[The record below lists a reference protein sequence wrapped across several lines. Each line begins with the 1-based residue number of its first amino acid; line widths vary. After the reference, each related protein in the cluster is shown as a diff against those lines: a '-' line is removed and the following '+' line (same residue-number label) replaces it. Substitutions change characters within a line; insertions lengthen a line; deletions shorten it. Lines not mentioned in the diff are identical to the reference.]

1 MFYVQTLSRQSKL
14 KIISLFFYSTL
25 SLACTIMQYYN
36 QLFCFFLQDWFVIRS
51 KAKSSKFDKLH
62 KTQPK
67 EDSMNPD
74 VPSPNT
80 AVGFPQALDAWQHR
94 QTPAAATSS
103 GTTEIK
109 EKEGR
114 DCRKEKKGRQG
125 KDCYE
130 FSDSETSSSESEPED
145 PVARRRDDLALSG
158 PLTKPGSNQRP
169 RSKP

>member
-1 MFYVQTLSRQSKL
+1 
-14 KIISLFFYSTL
+14 
-25 SLACTIMQYYN
+25 
-36 QLFCFFLQDWFVIRS
+36 
-51 KAKSSKFDKLH
+51 
-62 KTQPK
+62 
-67 EDSMNPD
+67 MNPD

-103 GTTEIK
+103 GTTEITAEIK

-130 FSDSETSSSESEPED
+130 FSDSESSSSETSSKESEPED
-145 PVARRRDDLALSG
+145 PVALRRDDWALSG